1 MLAPLGNPLIV
12 SMGMGQEEATEP
24 GMVAA
29 GVIEYFKIIKAV
41 REALRGDGE
50 ETIFDDGIEIYK
62 IAAMLQEINRSPLSN
77 PLYNKMTRL
86 IFEKRIKI
94 EASLEEKISRKS
106 EPYRIVIGEHKV
118 IRGLDE

>member
-1 MLAPLGNPLIV
+1 MLVPLGNPLIV

-29 GVIEYFKIIKAV
+29 GVSEYFKIVKAV
-41 REALRGDGE
+41 REALRGDSADP
-50 ETIFDDGIEIYK
+50 ILDDGIEVYK
-62 IAAMLQEINRSPLSN
+62 IAAMLHEINRSPLSN
-77 PLYNKMTRL
+77 PLYNKITRL

-94 EASLEEKISRKS
+94 DVALGQKISRKS

-118 IRGLDE
+118 KRGLDE